1 MHNEIGWH
9 GFQMAMLLGMVDRYD
24 VISPDVYVSTRT
36 TIYHITIQLVKLPIQ
51 MEGGG
56 EENLQTNIP
65 YT

>member
-1 MHNEIGWH
+1 MHNETGWH
-9 GFQMAMLLGMVDRYD
+9 GCQMAMPLGMVDRYD
-24 VISPDVYVSTRT
+24 VISPDVHVSTRT

-51 MEGGG
+51 MEG